1 MKKEKSAGAVIFI
14 KNKGIKYL
22 LLHYPFGSRTRR
34 NYWDFSKGHIE
45 KNEKELNTAKREIK
59 EETGLKNIK
68 IVGGFKETIKY
79 FFKNKETIQKTV
91 VFYLAEA
98 ERKEIILSSEHIGY
112 KWLSF
117 QKAVDL
123 LSFENSKRI
132 LKKADKFMKENC
144 FQEQVYEVVKKIPKG
159 KVLSYKEVARKAGYP
174 KAWRAVGN
182 ILNKNKS
189 LEIPC
194 HRVIRSD
201 MKIGGFVSGQK
212 RKIELLKEEGVMIKN
227 CSLKTK

>member
-22 LLHYPFGSRTRR
+22 LLHYPSGSRTKK
-34 NYWDFSKGHIE
+34 NYWGFSKGHIE
-45 KNEKELNTAKREIK
+45 KNERELNAAKREVR

-68 IVGGFKETIKY
+68 IIEGFRETIKY
-79 FFKNKETIQKTV
+79 FFKNKETVQKTV

-98 ERKEIILSSEHIGY
+98 ERKKIVISSEHIGY
-112 KWLSF
+112 KWLDF
-117 QKAVDL
+117 QKTINL
-123 LSFENSKRI
+123 LCFENSKRI
-132 LKKADKFMKENC
+132 LKKANKFMKENC
-144 FQEQVYEVVKKIPKG
+144 FQERVYNIVKKIPKG
-159 KVLSYKEVARKAGYP
+159 KVLNYKNVAQKAGYP

-182 ILNKNKS
+182 VLNKNRS

-201 MKIGGFVSGQK
+201 NKIGGFAYGQK
-212 RKIELLKEEGVMIKN
+212 RKIELLREEGVMIKN
-227 CSLKTK
+227 CSLKI